1 MRYISSCDERL
12 EGRLLFRD
20 IDSLYFM
27 KECDLNTASRV
38 FGVLAWNKE
47 VEGFILLLRNATMP
61 CQETQFRHIS
71 SRSRECSVSRS
82 GSEKYYTTRKI
93 SARIEFHYT
102 IE

>member
-1 MRYISSCDERL
+1 
-12 EGRLLFRD
+12 
-20 IDSLYFM
+20 M

-47 VEGFILLLRNATMP
+47 VERFIVLLLRNATMP

-71 SRSRECSVSRS
+71 SRSRECSISRS

-93 SARIEFHYT
+93 SACIEFHYT